1 MIQTQLLKLEA
12 PYQIISYGGE
22 VALHVATLIV
32 TQEKTDSKGR
42 SKVETHCHPVVN
54 YSDKAF
60 FIEKP
65 ERLVNHLCN
74 DNGGSTPHPK
84 AAGTIWDKVDVS
96 MVKVI
101 GIAGITKEL
110 SWKEVANG
118 LTYIKDS
125 DEFHLQIR
133 RTKACLRDLGIPVIR
148 YKDDIVPLVVDAY
161 KVDDKQMWTDVFLDN
176 TVIYSAATKSWK
188 QAKEA
193 WLEVGRGCQQL
204 LIGRESD
211 IHYIAAPWN
220 KDKALVKAANECTF
234 HMPEFPSSKT
244 DEKV

>member
-42 SKVETHCHPVVN
+42 SKLETHCHPVVN
-54 YSDKAF
+54 YSDKEF
-60 FIEKP
+60 FIERP
-65 ERLVNHLCN
+65 ERLVNHLCD
-74 DNGGSTPHPK
+74 DNGGMTPHPK

-110 SWKEVANG
+110 SWKEVANA
-118 LTYIKDS
+118 LTYAKDVN
-125 DEFHLQIR
+125 DYHLQIR
-133 RTKACLRDLGIPVIR
+133 RMSACLRDLGIPVIP
-148 YKDDIVPLVVDAY
+148 YKDDIVPFVVDAY
-161 KVDDKQMWTDVFLDN
+161 KVDDKQMWTDVFLDR
-176 TVIYSAATKSWK
+176 TVIYSAATKNMK
-188 QAKEA
+188 QAQKA
-193 WLEVGRGCQQL
+193 WIEVGKVCEQL
-204 LIGRESD
+204 LIRFEPI

-220 KDKALVKAANECTF
+220 KDKALAKAANDCNF
-234 HMPEFPSSKT
+234 YMPEYPFPKS
-244 DEKV
+244 DGKV